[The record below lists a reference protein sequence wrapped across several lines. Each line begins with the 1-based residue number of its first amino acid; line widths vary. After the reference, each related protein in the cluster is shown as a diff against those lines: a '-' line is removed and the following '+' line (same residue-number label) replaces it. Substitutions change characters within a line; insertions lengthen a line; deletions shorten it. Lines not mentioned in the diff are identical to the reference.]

1 MRRIAE
7 CSLIGQTR
15 LGLVHR
21 DRARVD
27 ADRVVDG
34 ARPDAC
40 VDTPHA
46 QVDGPG
52 RALIS
57 AVGSARALH
66 YVQRG
71 LSLTDTPDKANDA
84 FLGVLDKYTSAG
96 IYMVHSTFS
105 LIELFLLS
113 GLTLSSSITGSA
125 FAAAEES
132 VRLIDG
138 VFGSNESS
146 RALAAIVLMVRR
158 ELTADPRFKP
168 GQHGIVAT
176 LTSLTKVRSS

>member
-1 MRRIAE
+1 MRRLQHYSAH
-7 CSLIGQTR
+7 C
-15 LGLVHR
+15 
-21 DRARVD
+21 A
-27 ADRVVDG
+27 
-34 ARPDAC
+34 
-40 VDTPHA
+40 
-46 QVDGPG
+46 G

-71 LSLTDTPDKANDA
+71 LALTDEPDVANDA
-84 FLGVLDKYTSAG
+84 FLKTLDKYTSAG

-138 VFGSNESS
+138 GAS
-146 RALAAIVLMVRR
+146 A
-158 ELTADPRFKP
+158 
-168 GQHGIVAT
+168 G
-176 LTSLTKVRSS
+176 